1 MLAYP
6 AVDVLDGNVVRL
18 SQGDFERSTTYA
30 STPLDAAL
38 AWVEQGAERLHVVDL
53 DGARAG
59 EPVNLASVR
68 AIVEQSGVPV
78 QLGGGL
84 RSVAAVDLA
93 ASTGV
98 ARIIIGTAALDG
110 SHTLEH
116 ALERH
121 GADRI
126 VVSVDAHSGLV
137 AKEGWLAI
145 SDITTAAAV
154 AALVERGV
162 EHFIYTDVARDGT
175 FEGPDVA
182 TVRELADIVS
192 GDLLYAGGIGSLEH
206 LRALVALDHPRLTGV
221 IIGKALYEDH
231 FTLAQAIEALC
242 S

>member
-84 RSVAAVDLA
+84 RSIAAVDLA

-110 SHTLEH
+110 SRRCAATIP
-116 ALERH
+116 AGCV
-121 GADRI
+121 GAN
-126 VVSVDAHSGLV
+126 A
-137 AKEGWLAI
+137 
-145 SDITTAAAV
+145 
-154 AALVERGV
+154 
-162 EHFIYTDVARDGT
+162 
-175 FEGPDVA
+175 GP
-182 TVRELADIVS
+182 
-192 GDLLYAGGIGSLEH
+192 IGNRPPFPSW
-206 LRALVALDHPRLTGV
+206 
-221 IIGKALYEDH
+221 
-231 FTLAQAIEALC
+231 
-242 S
+242 